1 MLHHTKSHPLTG
13 QHTLAVKLEYALGT
27 WGGSW
32 HTRRSLLLL
41 VQPLLLMLAGQ
52 PVVAGPYPRALA
64 QLLQVSCLLAS
75 PLLAPIGGW
84 QGASAVCRCALEE
97 GGSATEEG
105 WSEGALLGRRE
116 RY

>member
-64 QLLQVSCLLAS
+64 HCAAAAGQLLVGIPS
-75 PLLAPIGGW
+75 PGPHGGM
-84 QGASAVCRCALEE
+84 A
-97 GGSATEEG
+97 GSDCCM
-105 WSEGALLGRRE
+105 
-116 RY
+116 